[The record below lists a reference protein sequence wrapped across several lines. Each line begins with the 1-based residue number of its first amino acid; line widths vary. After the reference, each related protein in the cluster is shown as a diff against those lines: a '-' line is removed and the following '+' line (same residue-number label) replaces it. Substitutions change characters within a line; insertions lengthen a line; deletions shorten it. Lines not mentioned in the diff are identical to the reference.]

1 MAFVYLVQRKRQ
13 KVKRLSCL
21 RRPSVLLDA
30 LVDIQSITY
39 RRHTVS
45 QNGDEVKPD
54 ESQRHRP
61 ANHGR
66 FRAHQPHSPASLC
79 INIPARHARYARC
92 ATRCTAMHRA
102 RWCTGHIRLWHFH
115 VGQLN
120 FSPLPLPC
128 PDRDKST
135 AQRSLPSSLINTTAP
150 PTGQNSL
157 TCTRFSLTGPLY
169 LPPPPSPSTQTRPK
183 KGRYLPRNPQSPIRN
198 RNPQP
203 QPAPTLPTP
212 ACTYLSGQ
220 PNQPKTSQPLTVLG
234 DPRHLLQPNSQ
245 PGT

>member
-1 MAFVYLVQRKRQ
+1 MVTR
-13 KVKRLSCL
+13 S
-21 RRPSVLLDA
+21 
-30 LVDIQSITY
+30 
-39 RRHTVS
+39 S
-45 QNGDEVKPD
+45 QD
-54 ESQRHRP
+54 ESQP
-61 ANHGR
+61 APSRQSRLPQG
-66 FRAHQPHSPASLC
+66 SPAPFPSLALHKDPSAPRTLC
-79 INIPARHARYARC
+79 PVCNSMHRYAP
-92 ATRCTAMHRA
+92 RA
-102 RWCTGHIRLWHFH
+102 RWCTGHIRLWHLY

-169 LPPPPSPSTQTRPK
+169 LPPLPHPPPK
-183 KGRYLPRNPQSPIRN
+183 LAQKKEGTSLANRN
-198 RNPQP
+198 RIPQP

-212 ACTYLSGQ
+212 ACTYLSDQ

-234 DPRHLLQPNSQ
+234 DPSTPFAAKLTTWNLKRRLSAPDFQHPAHRK
-245 PGT
+245 